1 MFHVFKNQLIITL
14 RSKSLI
20 FWTLLFPIIL
30 GTFFSLAFSNLYSDE
45 IFEPIDIAVV
55 NDENYNLQTDF
66 KQIIND
72 ISSSEDKIFNVTLV
86 DEEQAKELLSNNKV
100 VGYYI
105 VKDNIKIVVKTSG
118 IDQTIMKYV
127 VDNYY
132 QTYSVAQNLYKYNP
146 SNFSEELINN
156 INTDKD
162 LFVDTSNKNTDFTV
176 IYFYTL
182 IGMVCLYAGFFGI
195 NSVKETEANLTKRA
209 ARLSVAP
216 THKLKNL
223 IATLLSGLL
232 ISFVELIILICY
244 LVLIL
249 NVDFG
254 NQIPAILLLGFVGCL
269 AGISLGT
276 FIGVSNKLGEGLK
289 SGLLLATSM
298 TCSFLSGMM
307 MWQMK
312 YIIANNV
319 PILNAINPVSMITDA
334 LYSLYYFSD
343 LTRYYSNIISLLV
356 FSLIMIIMSYL
367 FIRRKKYDSI

>member
-86 DEEQAKELLSNNKV
+86 DEEQAKELLLDNKI

-105 VKDNIKIVVKTSG
+105 VKNNINIVVKTSG

-162 LFVDTSNKNTDFTV
+162 LFVDISNKNTDFTV

-216 THKLKNL
+216 THKFKNL

-232 ISFVELIILICY
+232 ISFVELVILICY
-244 LVLIL
+244 LVFIL